1 MKEHVIGFRVDW
13 DEYQR
18 IEKQAEKRGEEVNE
32 WCRNLVLS
40 ESGHDF
46 GVTANE
52 RILLE
57 EMGVLR
63 KLLGE
68 ILKQMLSPEELGDLR
83 EIVEQSYPEYG
94 RKLLEKR
101 SAKRSDQTFEA
112 APEEEPEMV

>member
-52 RILLE
+52 RISEDVYPLGSLLVRRLE
-57 EMGVLR
+57 GCF
-63 KLLGE
+63 
-68 ILKQMLSPEELGDLR
+68 ELIRLARFDD
-83 EIVEQSYPEYG
+83 E
-94 RKLLEKR
+94 
-101 SAKRSDQTFEA
+101 
-112 APEEEPEMV
+112 